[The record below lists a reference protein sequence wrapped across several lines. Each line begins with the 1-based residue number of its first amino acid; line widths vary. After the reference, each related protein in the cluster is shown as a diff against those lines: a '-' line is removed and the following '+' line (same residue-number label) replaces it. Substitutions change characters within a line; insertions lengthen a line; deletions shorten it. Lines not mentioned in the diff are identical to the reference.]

1 MTVKNV
7 PRKRWRGV
15 IALLSFL
22 ATLHNRNGWSIRRP
36 GAIIATFII
45 SARTRTVMN
54 IDPSAIVLLA
64 PPSWIALTAYSTA
77 PIAVSH
83 TAPMTVSIMNVVL
96 NAVI

>member
-1 MTVKNV
+1 MTMKNV

-15 IALLSFL
+15 IALLSFR

-45 SARTRTVMN
+45 SARARTVMN
-54 IDPSAIVLLA
+54 IDPSAMVLPA
-64 PPSWIALTAYSTA
+64 PPSWMALTAYSTA
-77 PIAVSH
+77 PIATSH
-83 TAPMTVSIMNVVL
+83 TPPMTASTTNVVL